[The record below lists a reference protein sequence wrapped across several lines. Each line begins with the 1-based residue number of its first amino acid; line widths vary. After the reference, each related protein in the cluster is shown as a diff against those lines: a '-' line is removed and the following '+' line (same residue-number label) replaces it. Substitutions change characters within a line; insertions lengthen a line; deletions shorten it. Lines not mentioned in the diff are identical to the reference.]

1 MIQIDTNDERDQT
14 QAPPPGP
21 PANDAPPAPAGNT
34 GENAGGDPP
43 TNDDGDSNVPA
54 ESLEQGS
61 EASTYV
67 DNPDKPDPSTVA
79 QIEKLP
85 GE

>member
-1 MIQIDTNDERDQT
+1 VIPIETNDERDQT
-14 QAPPPGP
+14 QPNDGGADPG
-21 PANDAPPAPAGNT
+21 DAPPA
-34 GENAGGDPP
+34 GDAP
-43 TNDDGDSNVPA
+43 NDGDGVPA

-85 GE
+85 DES